1 MDLKA
6 HYDFEKLVNESE
18 NLVIGEMEHQL
29 ALKKNQHLCR
39 CEDCILDIAAF
50 ALNTLLPLYRVSLMG
65 TVYAENAKRSPYIED
80 VRKSVAAAILKV
92 KANPSHEM

>member
-6 HYDFEKLVNESE
+6 HYDFEKLVNESV
-18 NLVIGEMEHQL
+18 NLVVSEMEHQL

-39 CEDCILDIAAF
+39 CEDCILDMAAF
-50 ALNTLLPLYRVSLMG
+50 ALNSLLPLYRVSLMG
-65 TVYAENAKRSPYIED
+65 NLYAENAKKTPYMDD
-80 VRKSVAAAILKV
+80 VKKAVADAILKV

>member
-1 MDLKA
+1 MDLRA

-18 NLVIGEMEHQL
+18 NLVISELEHQL
-29 ALKKNQHLCR
+29 AMKKNQHLCR

-50 ALNTLLPLYRVSLMG
+50 ALNSLLPLYRVSLMG
-65 TVYAENAKRSPYIED
+65 TVYAENAKRSPYADD
-80 VRKSVAAAILKV
+80 VRKAVAAAILKV